1 MRLYYGTASTNAAKI
16 RRRGICP
23 SSSRGVVW
31 FSRTLPVARS
41 RARQMS
47 AGRRGRPAVVVCD
60 VDLVSLRRRWGR
72 SAVRCRGPMVA
83 LRGAVQ
89 PHQVTDVVAVDALAG
104 ESAEPERVL
113 TAGEVV
119 RMLDSRSPRVR
130 MMGVLML
137 SARGSTEAFDWLCTR
152 LDDPDPRVRLA
163 VVAALRRRG
172 RPAADVLSDM
182 GRDRD
187 PRIRRAAHRALR
199 AVPARA

>member
-16 RRRGICP
+16 RRRGIRP
-23 SSSRGVVW
+23 RSAQGVVW

-47 AGRRGRPAVVVCD
+47 AGRSGRPAVVVCE
-60 VDLVSLRRRWGR
+60 VDLTRLRRQWGR

-83 LRGAVQ
+83 IGAAVQ
-89 PHQVTDVVAVDALAG
+89 PQQVADVVAVDAPGGA
-104 ESAEPERVL
+104 SAEGEGVL
-113 TAGEVV
+113 TAAEVF

-137 SARGSTEAFDWLCTR
+137 SACGSAEAFDWLCTR
-152 LDDPDPRVRLA
+152 LHDRDPRVRLA
-163 VVAALRRRG
+163 VVMALRRRG
-172 RPAADVLSDM
+172 RETTDVLSDM

-187 PRIRRAAHRALR
+187 PRIRQAARRALM
-199 AVPARA
+199 AAPARP